1 MGTSGRPRHWRHAGD
16 QPRWQSAGKH
26 EYARRHSVLGDVDGD
41 GKRVARLHK
50 EIGVQIF
57 DIQSGKAIKTLE
69 LPEQDRKSLLYP
81 ASFTPDGKA
90 LIVITENVSMW
101 DLETGKKKGA
111 GDPPFKN
118 GAVNPF
124 VQGKKSGD
132 KDVSFAV
139 SPDGSKI
146 AFAVPT
152 SQMGILKLGG
162 DPSPT
167 FGKSHVRVMVFETA
181 TGKQLHYAE
190 ADLVKRSDAN
200 TEQRAIALSAD
211 GQLLAVGGRLAI
223 HVWKVGAEK
232 TLADFEGHRGAVKA
246 LAFSPDGKRLASA
259 SEDSTVLVW
268 DLANLIKTAP

>member
-1 MGTSGRPRHWRHAGD
+1 MDWLISKVKPD
-16 QPRWQSAGKH
+16 L
-26 EYARRHSVLGDVDGD
+26 VL
-41 GKRVARLHK
+41 VARLHK

-69 LPEQDRKSLLYP
+69 LPEQDRKSLSNP

-101 DLETGKKKGA
+101 DLETGKKKSA
-111 GDPPFKN
+111 LDPPFKN

-190 ADLVKRSDAN
+190 ADLVNRSDAN

-211 GQLLAVGGRLAI
+211 GQCLPSVDAWRSTFGKWGPKNVGG
-223 HVWKVGAEK
+223 
-232 TLADFEGHRGAVKA
+232 FRG
-246 LAFSPDGKRLASA
+246 SPRRSQSA
-259 SEDSTVLVW
+259 GLQPRRQATRFGQRG
-268 DLANLIKTAP
+268 